1 MRLALTLAAA
11 AALLLPA
18 SASFARHELD
28 IAAGWIHPLGV
39 SVELQERAANNYI
52 FVFRNDLPATEVAN
66 RARGLVTRAGGEMGY
81 VYSHSVKGFSARMSA
96 TAAARLA
103 ANNPSIAYYE
113 HDGYVFAIGDKPRAK
128 KGKPGGGGTL
138 PPQTTPWG
146 IARVGGPA
154 NGVGRTAWVIDTG
167 IDLDHPDLTVDVA
180 RSVNF
185 AAGRNSPD
193 DQNGHGTHVAGTI
206 GAIDNGV
213 GVVGV
218 AAGATLVAVRVLD
231 RNGSGTFA
239 DVIAGVDY
247 VAANGAPGDAANMS
261 LGGGFNQTL
270 NDAVIAASN
279 KGILFALAA
288 GNESADASTKSP
300 ASAEGPNI
308 YTVSAMDSS
317 DVFASFSNFG
327 NPPVDCAGPGV
338 GVLSTFND
346 GGLATLSGTSMA
358 TPHVTGILLLGM
370 PSFDGTVSGDP
381 DGNPDPICHL

>member
-1 MRLALTLAAA
+1 MRLALTLAASA
-11 AALLLPA
+11 VLLLPA
-18 SASFARHELD
+18 SASFATHETG
-28 IAAGWIHPLGV
+28 AASNWIHPLGV
-39 SVELQERAANNYI
+39 SVEIQQRAANNYI
-52 FVFRNDLPATEVAN
+52 FVFRDDVPAADVAA

-81 VYSHSVKGFSARMSA
+81 VYSHSVKGFSAKMSE

-113 HDGYVFAIGDKPRAK
+113 HDGYVFAIGGDNPRAK
-128 KGKPGGGGTL
+128 KGKPGGGGSL

-167 IDLDHPDLTVDVA
+167 IDLDHPDLNVDVA

-185 AAGRNSPD
+185 AAGKNSPD

-206 GAIDNGV
+206 GAIDNSV

-279 KGILFALAA
+279 KGIFFALAA
-288 GNESADASTKSP
+288 GNESTDASTKSP

-308 YTVSAMDSS
+308 YT
-317 DVFASFSNFG
+317 
-327 NPPVDCAGPGV
+327 
-338 GVLSTFND
+338 
-346 GGLATLSGTSMA
+346 
-358 TPHVTGILLLGM
+358 
-370 PSFDGTVSGDP
+370 
-381 DGNPDPICHL
+381 